1 MLFPKKVAHRKWQ
14 SNRKSDAKLLRPA
27 TRGITV
33 AFGDWGLQATTPS
46 RVRSNQI
53 EAARRVISRTL
64 GKTGKIWIRIFPD
77 QPVTKKAAEVPM
89 GKGKGDPDHFVFE
102 VAPGRILFEVQGVS
116 DELAQKALRKAVAK
130 LPLKAKVVSKAQA
143 SVTGDNA

>member
-14 SNRKSDAKLLRPA
+14 VGRKSPTKLARPE

-33 AFGDWGLQATTPS
+33 AFGEFGLKATTPS

-77 QPVTKKAAEVPM
+77 KPITQKAAEVPM
-89 GKGKGDPDHFVFE
+89 GKGKGDLDHYVFE
-102 VAPGRILFEVQGVS
+102 VAPGRIIFEVEGVS
-116 DELAQKALRKAVAK
+116 EELARKALRKAVAK
-130 LPLKAKVVSKAQA
+130 LPLKAKVVSRDETRA
-143 SVTGDNA
+143 

>member
-14 SNRKSDAKLLRPA
+14 SARKSEAKLNKPD

-33 AFGDWGLQATTPS
+33 AFGEFGLKATTPS
-46 RVRSNQI
+46 RVKSNQI

-77 QPVTKKAAEVPM
+77 RPITKKAAEVPM

-102 VAPGRILFEVQGVS
+102 VSPDRIIFEVSGVPE
-116 DELAQKALRKAVAK
+116 ELARKALRKAVAK
-130 LPLKAKVVSKAQA
+130 LPLKAKVVSRAEA
-143 SVTGDNA
+143 SVTK

>member
-1 MLFPKKVAHRKWQ
+1 MLFPKKVKHRKWQ
-14 SNRKSDAKLLRPA
+14 IGRKSPARLAKPD

-33 AFGDWGLQATTPS
+33 AFGSYGLKATSPS

-77 QPVTKKAAEVPM
+77 KPITKKPAEVGM

-102 VAPGRILFEVQGVS
+102 VAPGRVLFEVDGVP
-116 DELAQKALRKAVAK
+116 EEVAREAMRKAAAK
-130 LPLKAKVVSKAQA
+130 LPLKARF
-143 SVTGDNA
+143 VTREETRA

>member
-14 SNRKSDAKLLRPA
+14 TARKSPEKLARPE

-33 AFGDWGLQATTPS
+33 SFGEFGLKATTPS

-53 EAARRVISRTL
+53 EAARRVISRTI

-77 QPVTKKAAEVPM
+77 QPITQKAAEVPM

-102 VAPGRILFEVQGVS
+102 VAPGRILFEVTGVPE
-116 DELAQKALRKAVAK
+116 DIARKALTKATAK
-130 LPLKAKVVSKAQA
+130 LPLKAKVVTRAETA
-143 SVTGDNA
+143 NLNA

>member
-14 SNRKSDAKLLRPA
+14 TGRKSPEKLARPA

-33 AFGDWGLQATTPS
+33 AFGDFGLKATSPS

-53 EAARRVISRTL
+53 EAARRVISRTI

-77 QPVTKKAAEVPM
+77 QPITQKAAEVPM

-102 VAPGRILFEVQGVS
+102 VAPGRVLFEVAGVPE
-116 DELAQKALRKAVAK
+116 DIARKALRKAVAK
-130 LPLKAKVVSKAQA
+130 LPLKAKVVTRAESIDPHA
-143 SVTGDNA
+143 